1 MFYSIT
7 IAQIFYFVGSMLT
20 ISALFSKDMLI
31 LQSFYFIASVLMLS
45 AALSTHSTMIIFFN
59 VIYVCVTIYRMIQ
72 IYLER
77 SPTILPVELKQLYV
91 QYFSNMTSRE
101 FLRFIKLGQKK
112 SIHQGEYLCQEGDL
126 HNELI
131 MMIAGKVAVE
141 KNAKVVCQ
149 LLDYSFIGEM
159 RYLTKNPMS
168 ASVKALTDVTIIQ
181 WSYDS
186 LERLKTIK
194 NETYIKFLEIMGRDM
209 TIKISQQQM
218 VLK

>member
-101 FLRFIKLGQKK
+101 F
-112 SIHQGEYLCQEGDL
+112 C
-126 HNELI
+126 
-131 MMIAGKVAVE
+131 
-141 KNAKVVCQ
+141 
-149 LLDYSFIGEM
+149 
-159 RYLTKNPMS
+159 
-168 ASVKALTDVTIIQ
+168 
-181 WSYDS
+181 
-186 LERLKTIK
+186 
-194 NETYIKFLEIMGRDM
+194 
-209 TIKISQQQM
+209 
-218 VLK
+218 VLSN